1 MVAFSHV
8 PQQDDYLPKQ
18 RIQRLPEKRKFP
30 VLLFSLVCN
39 AVLVVLVIAMFF
51 IADTSKADNILNYKR
66 NVTNRYASWDQE
78 IAQRENAVREKEREL
93 GLSNM
98 EATDDA
104 KQMMQNR

>member
-1 MVAFSHV
+1 M
-8 PQQDDYLPKQ
+8 
-18 RIQRLPEKRKFP
+18 
-30 VLLFSLVCN
+30 
-39 AVLVVLVIAMFF
+39 
-51 IADTSKADNILNYKR
+51 NYKR